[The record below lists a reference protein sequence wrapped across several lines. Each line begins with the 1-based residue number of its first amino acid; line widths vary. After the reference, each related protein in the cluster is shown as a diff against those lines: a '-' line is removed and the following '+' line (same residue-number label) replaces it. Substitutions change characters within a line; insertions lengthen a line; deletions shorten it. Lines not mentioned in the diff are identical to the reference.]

1 MSRSSSAPPV
11 TTGTGPRPG
20 WVEIIVGVAVLAAVA
35 YGLGPLVLRTLD
47 PGPLAGGLFLTALSG
62 IAGIAGFAAAVAVRR
77 RPLSGFGIRPTTVR
91 WLLLGVAGA
100 LLAFVVSRL
109 LAVGMVLVGLEPENI
124 QGSYTDAG
132 SGGAWSV
139 ALSLLFLAVLT
150 PLGEELLFRGVVTSA
165 LLRYGA
171 VVGVVGSAL
180 VFALAHGLN
189 AVFVTALVVGLVA
202 GELRRRSG
210 SVWPGVVTHLAHNA
224 MAQVVALAFAG
235 VL

>member
-1 MSRSSSAPPV
+1 MSRSRSAAPV
-11 TTGTGPRPG
+11 TAGSPSRPG
-20 WVEIIVGVAVLAAVA
+20 WGEIVVGLVVLAAVA
-35 YGLGPLVLRTLD
+35 YGGGPLVLRTLD
-47 PGPLAGGLFLTALSG
+47 LGPLAGGLFLAALSG
-62 IAGIAGFAAAVAVRR
+62 IAGIAGFAAAVALRR
-77 RPLSGFGIRPTTVR
+77 RPLPEFGVRATTVR
-91 WLLLGVAGA
+91 WLVIGAAGA
-100 LLAFVVSRL
+100 ILAFVVSRL
-109 LAVGMVLVGLEPENI
+109 LAIGMVLVGIEPENI
-124 QGSYTDAG
+124 QGAYADAG

-150 PLGEELLFRGVVTSA
+150 PLGEELLFRGVVTSG

-189 AVFVTALVVGLVA
+189 VVFVTALVVGLVA

-210 SVWPGVVTHLAHNA
+210 SVWPGVVTHVVHNA
-224 MAQVVALAFAG
+224 IAQVVALAFAG